1 MGDKF
6 LGFRREN
13 GTVGVRNL
21 IAIIPSVFCSAKVAQ
36 RISESVPGT
45 VHFSHPVGCSQVGED
60 LEITAK
66 TLIGIGRNPNF
77 AGVVVVG
84 LGCERFTPRELFDGI
99 APTGKMLEMVVIQ
112 DEGDSIKAIEAG
124 TRFARKMQQAA
135 SQQQR
140 VEVDVSELMIGLN
153 CGGSDTTSGLVANP
167 ALGIAS
173 DKLVAQG
180 GSSILTELTELL
192 GTEHI
197 LARRAVNEQVAA
209 DILRVIGNM
218 EERLKQQTRHSSNA
232 KRKNLIST
240 GNYDGGLSSVVEKSL
255 GGMKKSGNA
264 QFVEVF
270 AYGDAPTKRGLLLL
284 DGPGHDGEV
293 DHRAGGGGRA
303 DRLLP
308 DRQRHTLGIPRRAG
322 DQDYRQSAHL
332 PADEREH
339 RHQRRHGHHRRKVA
353 ARSGRGN
360 LPGDSGR
367 CQRQTVKGRSAR
379 PRRTVLHHAHAVRG
393 IEVHIC

>member
-6 LGFRREN
+6 LGFKREN
-13 GTVGVRNL
+13 GSVGVRNL

-36 RISESVPGT
+36 RIAESVPGT

-84 LGCERFTPRELFDGI
+84 LGCERFTPRELFEGI
-99 APTGKMLEMVVIQ
+99 APTGKMVEMVVIQ
-112 DEGDSIKAIEAG
+112 DEGDSIKAIDIG
-124 TRFARKMQQAA
+124 TRHARKMQQAA
-135 SQQQR
+135 SQERR
-140 VEVDVSELMIGLN
+140 VEADVSDLMIGLN

-197 LARRAVNEQVAA
+197 LARRAINEQVAS
-209 DILRVIGNM
+209 DILRVIRNM
-218 EERLKQQTRHSSNA
+218 EERLKQQTRHSSNE

-270 AYGDAPTKRGLLLL
+270 AYGDAPTKKGLLLL

-293 DHRAGGGGRA
+293 TTGQAAAGA
-303 DRLLP
+303 QIVCFP
-308 DRQRHTLGIPRRAG
+308 T
-322 DQDYRQSAHL
+322 
-332 PADEREH
+332 
-339 RHQRRHGHHRRKVA
+339 
-353 ARSGRGN
+353 GRGTPSGF
-360 LPGDSGR
+360 PGVPVIKITGNPRTFQRMKENIDINAGAVITGEKSLQEVGEEIYQEILAVASG
-367 CQRQTVKGRSAR
+367 KLSKAE
-379 PRRTVLHHAHAVRG
+379 VLGHDEQFCITRMP
-393 IEVHIC
+393 

>member
-13 GTVGVRNL
+13 GKAGVRNL

-36 RISESVPGT
+36 RIAQSIPGA

-60 LEITAK
+60 LDITAK
-66 TLIGIGRNPNF
+66 TLIGVGKNPNF

-84 LGCERFTPRELFDGI
+84 LGCERFSPYELAQGI
-99 APTGKMLEMVVIQ
+99 APTGKMLETVVIQ
-112 DEGDSIKAIEAG
+112 EVGDTIKAIDIG
-124 TRFARKMQQAA
+124 TRYARKMQQIA
-135 SQQQR
+135 SQERRQ
-140 VEVDVSELMIGLN
+140 EIDVSELMIGLN

-173 DKLVAQG
+173 DRLVAQG

-197 LARRAVNEQVAA
+197 LARRAVSEEVAK
-209 DILRVIGNM
+209 DILRVIRTM
-218 EERLKQQTRHSSNA
+218 EERLERQIQNSSNE
-232 KRKNLIST
+232 KRKHLIST

-270 AYGDAPTKRGLLLL
+270 KYGEAPTKKGLLLL

-293 DHRAGGGGRA
+293 TTG
-303 DRLLP
+303 
-308 DRQRHTLGIPRRAG
+308 Q
-322 DQDYRQSAHL
+322 
-332 PADEREH
+332 
-339 RHQRRHGHHRRKVA
+339 VA
-353 ARSGRGN
+353 AGAQIVCFPTGRGTPSGFPGVPVIKITGNPRTYERMKEN
-360 LPGDSGR
+360 LDINAGAVITGEKSLQEVGEEIYQEILAVASG
-367 CQRQTVKGRSAR
+367 KLSKAE
-379 PRRTVLHHAHAVRG
+379 VLGHDEQFCITRMP
-393 IEVHIC
+393 

>member
-6 LGFRREN
+6 LGYRREN
-13 GTVGVRNL
+13 GAAGVRNL
-21 IAIIPSVFCSAKVAQ
+21 IAIIPSVFCAAKVAQ
-36 RISESVPGT
+36 RIAQNILGA

-66 TLIGIGRNPNF
+66 TLIGIGKNPNF

-84 LGCERFTPRELFDGI
+84 LGCERFTPTELAQGI
-99 APTGKMLEMVVIQ
+99 APTGKMLETVVIH
-112 DEGDSIKAIEAG
+112 DEGDSIKAIETG
-124 TRFARKMQQAA
+124 TRYARKMQQTA
-135 SQQQR
+135 SMERRQ
-140 VEVDVSELMIGLN
+140 EIDVSELMIGLN

-197 LARRAVNEQVAA
+197 LARRAVSEKVAQ
-209 DILRVIGNM
+209 DILTVIHNM
-218 EERLKQQTRHSSNA
+218 EERLKRQTQNSSNE
-232 KRKNLIST
+232 KRKHLIST

-264 QFVEVF
+264 KFVEVF
-270 AYGDAPTKRGLLLL
+270 KYGDAPTKKGLLLL

-293 DHRAGGGGRA
+293 TTGQAAAGA
-303 DRLLP
+303 QIVCFP
-308 DRQRHTLGIPRRAG
+308 T
-322 DQDYRQSAHL
+322 
-332 PADEREH
+332 
-339 RHQRRHGHHRRKVA
+339 
-353 ARSGRGN
+353 GRGTPSGF
-360 LPGDSGR
+360 PGVPVIKITGNPHTYERMKENIDINAGAVMTGDKTLQQVGEEIYQEILSVASGKL
-367 CQRQTVKGRSAR
+367 CKAE
-379 PRRTVLHHAHAVRG
+379 VLGHDEQFCITRMP
-393 IEVHIC
+393 